1 MSYAYEMTWSEFCIR
16 MHGYNQVEE
25 TDWYKVREMAY
36 ASMIGSHMN
45 PKKIPS
51 KNRFIPI
58 GKKAKPKVSKEQIE
72 RLAKLQREYKE
83 KVKNG

>member
-1 MSYAYEMTWSEFCIR
+1 M
-16 MHGYNQVEE
+16 EE

-58 GKKAKPKVSKEQIE
+58 GKKAQPKVSKEQIE
-72 RLAKLQREYKE
+72 RLAKLQREFKE